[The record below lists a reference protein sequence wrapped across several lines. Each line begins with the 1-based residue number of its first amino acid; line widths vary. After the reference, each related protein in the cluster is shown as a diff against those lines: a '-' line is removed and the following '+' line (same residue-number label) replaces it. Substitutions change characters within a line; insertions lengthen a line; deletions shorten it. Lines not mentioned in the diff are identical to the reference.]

1 MGGSGSGGYAPTA
14 PTSPCARLTFQA
26 AINSPKST
34 VLRDL
39 NVGEALDVVLNEEGQ
54 GVVLERNGLTAG
66 SLIGTQVA
74 QLVNCLNSGFEYQAI
89 VVKIN
94 GGQFIVRVEAK

>member
-1 MGGSGSGGYAPTA
+1 MV
-14 PTSPCARLTFQA
+14 
-26 AINSPKST
+26 N
-34 VLRDL
+34 DL
-39 NVGEALDVVLNEEGQ
+39 NVGDALDVVLNEEGH
-54 GVVLERNGLTAG
+54 GVILESNGRTAG

-89 VVKIN
+89 VAKIN